1 MGPADTPTPWGDPYL
16 APYREHLLRRCRR
29 VEEAER
35 RLTGGDQPLEAF
47 ASGHT
52 YFGLHR
58 TRDGWRFAEW
68 APNAEDLWLVGDAT
82 GWETRDAYA
91 LTRLDDHGRWELRMP
106 ADALGHGQHYKL
118 RVAWPGGGGERIPAW
133 ARRVVQDPATLL
145 FGAQVWAPPQP
156 YRWKHPEFRRPAT
169 PPLVYEAHVGMAQER
184 EGVGTY
190 DEFRRLTLPR
200 IRAAGYD
207 TVQLMGVAEHPYYA
221 SFGYHV
227 SSFFAASSRFGT
239 PEELKALVDDAH
251 GMGLSV
257 VLDLVHSHAVAN
269 EAEGLSRF
277 DGTRHQFFHS
287 GPRGEHPAWGSL
299 CFDYGK
305 PEVLHFLLSNCR
317 FWLDEY
323 RVDGFRLDGITSML
337 YRDHGLGR
345 PFTDYAVYFDD
356 GVDEDALTYLALANR
371 VIHAVRPDAL
381 TVAEDVS
388 GMPGLCAP
396 VADGGC
402 GFDCRLAMGV
412 PDCWFKLAD
421 GIPDEAWNLGWLW
434 HELTSRR
441 GEERTLAYVESHD
454 QALVGGKSMLFTLV
468 GAAMYEHMGIDDP
481 HPAVQRGVALL
492 KLMRL
497 ATLGASGG
505 GYLNFM
511 GNEFGH
517 PEWVDFPR
525 EGNGWSYHYAR
536 RQWSLRDRPDL
547 RFSQLATFDAALLAE
562 LGTAS
567 VLNAPARPLP
577 VPGGDQVLAFGR
589 GGHVLAL
596 NWHPTRSYAG
606 YRVEAPPGAY
616 TLTLDTDRPE
626 FGGQGRVAA
635 DQRFFTTPLRE
646 GGVLRHC
653 LQLYLPCRTGLV
665 LRRENYPARGE
676 EFFR

>member
-1 MGPADTPTPWGDPYL
+1 VATTSGPAPWGDPYL
-16 APYREHLLRRCRR
+16 APYREQLDRRGRR
-29 VEEAER
+29 VEEAEQ
-35 RLTGGDQPLEAF
+35 RLTGGAQSLADF
-47 ASGHT
+47 AGGHT

-58 TRDGWRFAEW
+58 TRDGWHFAEW
-68 APNAEDLWLVGDAT
+68 APNAEAIWLVGDAT

-91 LTRLDDHGRWELRMP
+91 LTRLDDHGRWQLRLP
-106 ADALGHGQHYKL
+106 ADALAHGQHYKL
-118 RVAWPGGGGERIPAW
+118 RVAWPGGEGERVPAW
-133 ARRVVQDPATLL
+133 ARRVVQNQATHL
-145 FGAQVWAPPQP
+145 FSAQVWQPPEA
-156 YRWKHPEFRRPAT
+156 YHWRHPAFRRPAA

-200 IRAAGYD
+200 IRAAGYN
-207 TVQLMGVAEHPYYA
+207 TVQLMAVAEHPYYA

-251 GMGLSV
+251 GLGLAV

-269 EAEGLSRF
+269 EAEGLGRF
-277 DGTRHQFFHS
+277 DGTRHQFFHD

-299 CFDYGK
+299 CFDYAK

-323 RVDGFRLDGITSML
+323 RVDGYRLDGITSML
-337 YRDHGLGR
+337 YLDHGLGR
-345 PFTDYAVYFDD
+345 PFTSYDQYFDG
-356 GVDEDALTYLALANR
+356 GVDEAALTYLALANR
-371 VIHAVRPDAL
+371 VIHDVRPDAL

-396 VADGGC
+396 VAAGGC
-402 GFDCRLAMGV
+402 GFDCRLAMGI

-421 GIPDEAWNLGWLW
+421 GVRDEDWNLDWVW
-434 HELTSRR
+434 HELTNRR
-441 GEERTLAYVESHD
+441 GEERTLSYVESHD

-468 GAAMYEHMGIDDP
+468 DAAMYEHMGVNDP
-481 HPAVQRGVALL
+481 HPAVDRGLALL

-497 ATLGASGG
+497 ATLGAAGG

-536 RQWSLRDRPDL
+536 RQWSLCDRDDL
-547 RFSQLATFDAALLAE
+547 RYGQLAAFDAALLGAV
-562 LGTAS
+562 GGAD
-567 VLNAPARPLP
+567 VLEAPARRLP
-577 VPGGDQVLAFGR
+577 RPGGDQVLTFSR
-589 GGHVLAL
+589 SDHLLAL
-596 NWHPTRSYAG
+596 NWHPTRSYTD
-606 YRVEAPPGAY
+606 YRIEVLPGVYVLA
-616 TLTLDTDRPE
+616 LDTDAPA
-626 FGGQGRVAA
+626 FGGHGRVAPG
-635 DQRFFTTPLRE
+635 QRFFTTPIRE
-646 GGVLRHC
+646 GSGLRHC
-653 LQLYLPCRTGLV
+653 LHLYLPCRTGLV
-665 LRRENYPARGE
+665 LRREG
-676 EFFR
+676 